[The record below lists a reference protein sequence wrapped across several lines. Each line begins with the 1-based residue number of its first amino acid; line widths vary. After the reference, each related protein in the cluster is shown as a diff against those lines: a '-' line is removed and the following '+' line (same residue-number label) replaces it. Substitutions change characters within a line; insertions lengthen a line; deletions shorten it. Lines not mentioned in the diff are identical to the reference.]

1 MAKVETNVL
10 HSWSDFFNKVN
21 SFNNPMITVTV
32 NVGQSKGIIQ
42 INDNARIEM
51 SSSTSYKMR
60 TSYNGNT
67 LNEATLSYSY
77 LHTLFCVSNNFFY
90 AQWASDNNL
99 QMFVYEMINGK
110 SYCGSTLTTPVSQT
124 WFKTIDQITMKD
136 TDNNSYK
143 HANRL
148 AYTLGSGKMEY
159 YEKDCLFASDGLT
172 KSLDDPNLICC
183 TEVPEN
189 KIITFDNKQHYSLN
203 KHILILKDGLL

>member
-21 SFNNPMITVTV
+21 SFNNPMITVTL

-42 INDNARIEM
+42 INDDARIEM

-60 TSYNGNT
+60 TSYNGST
-67 LNEATLSYSY
+67 LNEAMLSYSY
-77 LHTLFCVSNNFFY
+77 LHTLFCVSNDFFY

-99 QMFVYEMINGK
+99 QMFVYEMIDGK

-143 HANRL
+143 HGNRL
-148 AYTLGSGKMEY
+148 AYTLGDNKLEY
-159 YEKDCLFASDGLT
+159 YEKDCLFTSSDSI
-172 KSLDDPNLICC
+172 KVVDDPNFIAC
-183 TEVPEN
+183 TYVPSNKVVTFEN
-189 KIITFDNKQHYSLN
+189 RQHYSLN
-203 KHILILKDGLL
+203 NHVLVLKDGLL